1 MKKPMEHSETFK
13 SKEKRLKPI
22 ILSSHTNVWIPG
34 RCPGPNPDKPYSRGF
49 PLFVCPSI
57 VALMIL
63 AVTFAFSLPAWA
75 KSRTSD
81 SLKMSD
87 GFPLFFDELCD
98 ILAQGNFKAGTAID
112 AMMETRDPRYRDT
125 AMEALGEIEMVLNAI
140 LKTPNLPERIPE
152 TVKVLLEMQTA
163 NRHIVRRMSDRLNSF
178 LSGRRA
184 ISSMLEAMDHLMIEK
199 VEPLIY
205 PARTMNPELFKV
217 LSGFH
222 HIEVA
227 AFQMPWGTAREAGWK
242 DQYAGQKARKT
253 YVDALTTL
261 ENASS
266 ELDAWFFA
274 KDTHLFTLETN
285 RQLAVFLP
293 QLRQMA
299 EDISDQVKTTYDS
312 NAALNQLY
320 TDFSANV
327 CTLDKLIISDLLI
340 SCFF

>member
-1 MKKPMEHSETFK
+1 M
-13 SKEKRLKPI
+13 KPI

-178 LSGRRA
+178 LSGRRF
-184 ISSMLEAMDHLMIEK
+184 ISSCSK
-199 VEPLIY
+199 
-205 PARTMNPELFKV
+205 R
-217 LSGFH
+217 
-222 HIEVA
+222 
-227 AFQMPWGTAREAGWK
+227 W
-242 DQYAGQKARKT
+242 
-253 YVDALTTL
+253 
-261 ENASS
+261 
-266 ELDAWFFA
+266 
-274 KDTHLFTLETN
+274 
-285 RQLAVFLP
+285 
-293 QLRQMA
+293 
-299 EDISDQVKTTYDS
+299 
-312 NAALNQLY
+312 
-320 TDFSANV
+320 
-327 CTLDKLIISDLLI
+327 II
-340 SCFF
+340 